1 MATTQKAIALARSLQ
16 QNLAQRFADV
26 AVSSSFGT
34 DSDPLITVAGIAIVR
49 VKPEAS
55 IGKDVLGLPQTVFTP
70 HIIQVLIDANATTI
84 PTYGVWALKLFGEA
98 CQTGAKVEFY
108 SSNTLAEGQIVS
120 GNLQST
126 FDSIQ
131 YPLMATV

>member
-16 QNLAQRFADV
+16 QNLAQRFDGV
-26 AVSSSFGT
+26 DVSSSFGT
-34 DSDPLITVAGIAIVR
+34 DGDPLITVAGIALVR
-49 VKPEAS
+49 VKPEGS

-70 HIIQVLIDANATTI
+70 HIIQVLIDSDGTVPA
-84 PTYGVWALKLFGEA
+84 YGVSALKLFGEA
-98 CQTGAKVEFY
+98 CQTGAKVQFY
-108 SSNTLAEGQIVS
+108 SSATLAEGQIVS